1 MVEDNPDDE
10 LLTLRALKN
19 NNISNEV
26 IVARDGQQALDYFFG
41 EGAADRITPT
51 VMLLDLKL
59 PKVDGLEVLRRIR
72 ADERTHM
79 QPIVILTSSKE
90 EQDLFTSYRLGVN
103 SYIRKPVDFSQFLE
117 AIRQFGLYWLVLNE
131 TPPSKGSPLSMK
143 LLRALIVEDS
153 EDDVELLL
161 QELRRGGYS
170 PDHTRVDTPETMS
183 AELKKGNWDIVY
195 ADFTMPRFNAFA
207 ALALLHD
214 TGLDIPFIIVSGTI
228 GEDRAVTAMKAGA
241 HDYILKGNMKRLVP
255 ATERELRDMLV
266 RRERKEANETIYRFA
281 YTDSITDLPNRIL
294 FHEKVEKAVKDTKRD
309 QHSMALLLMDLD
321 RFKDVNDT
329 LGHDQGDALLK
340 QIGQRLQNVLVA
352 PNIVARIGGD
362 EFGILLPRIAAAD
375 DVKHIIKKLL
385 DTLKAPFII
394 NKIPIVAEVSIG
406 VAMMPEHAKDAD
418 KLLQMADIAM
428 YHAKNMADDYAFYE
442 ASYNLNSPERLGL
455 MSELRDAI
463 EQNQLV
469 LHYQPKVETKTNR
482 IVGVEALVRWQHP
495 RLGLLY
501 PDKFIMV
508 AETTGLITPLTKW
521 VLAEALHYCKKQSNE
536 GNHLRVSVNLS
547 ARSLHDSQL
556 LKMVADALEIT
567 GVDPSQLMLEITESS
582 IVLDPK
588 RAEREP

>member
-1 MVEDNPDDE
+1 
-10 LLTLRALKN
+10 
-19 NNISNEV
+19 
-26 IVARDGQQALDYFFG
+26 
-41 EGAADRITPT
+41 
-51 VMLLDLKL
+51 
-59 PKVDGLEVLRRIR
+59 
-72 ADERTHM
+72 
-79 QPIVILTSSKE
+79 
-90 EQDLFTSYRLGVN
+90 
-103 SYIRKPVDFSQFLE
+103 
-117 AIRQFGLYWLVLNE
+117 
-131 TPPSKGSPLSMK
+131 MK

-214 TGLDIPFIIVSGTI
+214 TGIDIPFIIVSGTI

-281 YTDSITDLPNRIL
+281 YTDSITNLPNRIL
-294 FHEKVEKAVKDTKRD
+294 FHEKVEKAVKDTERG
-309 QHSMALLLMDLD
+309 QYSMALLLMDLD

-375 DVKHIIKKLL
+375 DVKNIIKKLL

-394 NKIPIVAEVSIG
+394 NTIPIVAEVSIG
-406 VAMMPEHAKDAD
+406 VAMMPKHANDAD

-428 YHAKNMADDYAFYE
+428 YHAKNMSDDYAFYE

-521 VLAEALHYCKKQSNE
+521 VLTEALHYCKKQSNE

-567 GVDPSQLMLEITESS
+567 GVDPNQLMLEITESS

-588 RAEREP
+588 RAEKSLELLSHMGVQLSIDDFGTGYTSLASIKHLPINEIKIDRSFITTMLKDQKNAMIVRSVIELGRNFGLTVVAEGVETQEVFDALVALGSDEVQGYFICRPQACAILNDWFSTSSWKNNEHPYKS

>member
-1 MVEDNPDDE
+1 M
-10 LLTLRALKN
+10 
-19 NNISNEV
+19 
-26 IVARDGQQALDYFFG
+26 
-41 EGAADRITPT
+41 
-51 VMLLDLKL
+51 
-59 PKVDGLEVLRRIR
+59 
-72 ADERTHM
+72 
-79 QPIVILTSSKE
+79 
-90 EQDLFTSYRLGVN
+90 
-103 SYIRKPVDFSQFLE
+103 KP
-117 AIRQFGLYWLVLNE
+117 
-131 TPPSKGSPLSMK
+131 
-143 LLRALIVEDS
+143 LRALIVEDS
-153 EDDVELLL
+153 EDDAELLL

-170 PDHTRVDTPETMS
+170 PNHTRVDTPEAMS
-183 AELKKGNWDIVY
+183 AELNKSSWDIVY

-241 HDYILKGNMKRLVP
+241 HDYILKDNMKRLVP

-281 YTDSITDLPNRIL
+281 YTDLVTDLPNRIL
-294 FHEKVEKAVKDTKRD
+294 FHQKVDKAVKDTERD

-329 LGHDQGDALLK
+329 LGHDQGDSLLK
-340 QIGQRLQNVLVA
+340 QIGQRLQNVLTL

-362 EFGILLPRIAAAD
+362 EFGILLPRIATRD
-375 DVKHIIKKLL
+375 DVKNIIEELL

-394 NKIPIVAEVSIG
+394 NKIPIVVEVSIG
-406 VAMMPEHAKDAD
+406 VAMMPEHATDVD

-428 YHAKNMADDYAFYE
+428 YHAKNMANDYDFYE

-469 LHYQPKVETKTNR
+469 LHYQPKVETRTNR
-482 IVGVEALVRWQHP
+482 VVGIEALVRWQHP

-508 AETTGLITPLTKW
+508 AETTGLIGPLTKW
-521 VLAEALHYCKKQSNE
+521 VLTEALHYCKKQSNK

-547 ARSLHDSQL
+547 ARSLHDPQL
-556 LKMVADALEIT
+556 LKMVADALKIT
-567 GVDPSQLMLEITESS
+567 DVEPRHLMLEITESS

-588 RAEREP
+588 HAEKSLEALSGMGVQLSIDDFGTGYTSLASIRHLPINEIKIDKSFITSMLKDLKNAMIVRSVIELGRNFGLTVVAEGVETKEVFDALVALGSDEVQGYFICRPQTCAILNDWFATSPWENNEPINKS

>member
-1 MVEDNPDDE
+1 
-10 LLTLRALKN
+10 
-19 NNISNEV
+19 
-26 IVARDGQQALDYFFG
+26 
-41 EGAADRITPT
+41 
-51 VMLLDLKL
+51 
-59 PKVDGLEVLRRIR
+59 
-72 ADERTHM
+72 
-79 QPIVILTSSKE
+79 
-90 EQDLFTSYRLGVN
+90 
-103 SYIRKPVDFSQFLE
+103 
-117 AIRQFGLYWLVLNE
+117 
-131 TPPSKGSPLSMK
+131 MK

-214 TGLDIPFIIVSGTI
+214 TGIDIPFIIVSGTI

-281 YTDSITDLPNRIL
+281 YTDSITNLPNRIL
-294 FHEKVEKAVKDTKRD
+294 FHEKVEKAVKDTERG
-309 QHSMALLLMDLD
+309 QYSMALLLMDLD

-375 DVKHIIKKLL
+375 DVKNIIKKLL

-394 NKIPIVAEVSIG
+394 NTIPIVAEVSIG
-406 VAMMPEHAKDAD
+406 VAMMPEHANDAD

-428 YHAKNMADDYAFYE
+428 YHAKNMSDDYAFYE

-521 VLAEALHYCKKQSNE
+521 VLTEALHYCKKQSNE

-567 GVDPSQLMLEITESS
+567 GVDPNQLMLEITESS

-588 RAEREP
+588 RAEKSLELLSNMGVQLSIDDFGTGYTSLASIKHLPINEIKIDRSFITTMLKDQKNAMIVRSVIELGRNFGLTVVAEGVETQEVFDALVALGSDEVQGYFICRPQACAILNDWFSTSSWKNNEHPYKS

>member
-1 MVEDNPDDE
+1 MKP
-10 LLTLRALKN
+10 LRAL
-19 NNISNEV
+19 V
-26 IVARDGQQALDYFFG
+26 
-41 EGAADRITPT
+41 
-51 VMLLDLKL
+51 
-59 PKVDGLEVLRRIR
+59 
-72 ADERTHM
+72 
-79 QPIVILTSSKE
+79 
-90 EQDLFTSYRLGVN
+90 
-103 SYIRKPVDFSQFLE
+103 
-117 AIRQFGLYWLVLNE
+117 
-131 TPPSKGSPLSMK
+131 
-143 LLRALIVEDS
+143 VEDS

-170 PDHTRVDTPETMS
+170 PDHIRVDTPETMS

-241 HDYILKGNMKRLVP
+241 HDYILKDNMKRLVP

-281 YTDSITDLPNRIL
+281 YTDLITNLPNRIL
-294 FHEKVEKAVKDTKRD
+294 FHEKAEKAVKDTERG
-309 QHSMALLLMDLD
+309 QYSMALLLMDLD

-340 QIGQRLQNVLVA
+340 KIGQRLQNVLVA

-375 DVKHIIKKLL
+375 DVRNIIKKLL

-406 VAMMPEHAKDAD
+406 VAMMPEHANDAD

-428 YHAKNMADDYAFYE
+428 YHAKNMSDDYAFYE

-521 VLAEALHYCKKQSNE
+521 VLTEALHYCKKQSNE
-536 GNHLRVSVNLS
+536 GKHLRVSVNLS

-567 GVDPSQLMLEITESS
+567 GVDPNQLMLEITESS

-588 RAEREP
+588 RAEKSLELLSNMGVQLSIDDFGTGYTSLASIKHLPINEIKIDRSFITTMLKDQKNAMIVRSVIELGRNFGLTVVAEGVETQEVFDALVALGSDEVQGYFICRPQACAILNDWFSTSSWKNNEHPYKS